1 MTQIDSTSRFL
12 LQMSEQVSAVARRD
26 RLTGRSENKGVTR
39 KAARQDLEKLIL
51 ERVLAVDP
59 ADPDGPRKAFRLFL
73 ESVLAHE
80 LGSDLLTDA
89 AYNQVVEKVHQTM
102 VRNDSLSSAM
112 DKAGEF
118 LLNAAR
124 KKTGLGLSLQE

>member
-1 MTQIDSTSRFL
+1 MTQIDSTGRFL
-12 LQMSEQVSAVARRD
+12 LQMSEQISAVARRD
-26 RLTGRSENKGVTR
+26 GIAARNENKGAPR
-39 KAARQDLEKLIL
+39 KASRQNLEQLIL

-59 ADPDGPRKAFRLFL
+59 ADPDGRRKAFRLFL

-80 LGSDLLTDA
+80 LGPDLLTDA

-102 VRNDSLSSAM
+102 DKNEALSSAM

-118 LLNAAR
+118 LLDAAR
-124 KKTGLGLSLQE
+124 QKTGLGFAL

>member
-1 MTQIDSTSRFL
+1 MTQIDSTGCFL
-12 LQMSEQVSAVARRD
+12 LQMSEQISAAARRD
-26 RLTGRSENKGVTR
+26 GIAARSDNKGTTR
-39 KAARQDLEKLIL
+39 KAPRQNLEQLIL

-59 ADPDGPRKAFRLFL
+59 ADPDRRRKAFRMFL

-80 LGSDLLTDA
+80 LGPDLLTDA

-102 VRNDSLSSAM
+102 DRNESLTAAM

-118 LLNAAR
+118 LLVAAR
-124 KKTGLGLSLQE
+124 DKNGLSFTF